1 MFSEKA
7 KTTADACRFCWM
19 CRHVC
24 PVGQQT
30 GKEANNA
37 RAKGLFISMVTRG
50 TEFDA
55 SFAEAMWECVL
66 CASCSNDCATGFE
79 PPIFIREARTK
90 AIVEGLAPAHIEK
103 LFDTML
109 NSGNMYGV
117 DQAKKFENLQEELK
131 GLPERAETLLYIGEV
146 AAIKTPQI
154 AISLINL
161 LKKAGVNFSVLRD
174 EPGSGAY
181 LGDLVGFV
189 EDVRS
194 QALVL
199 SRAIEASG
207 AATVVVLDP
216 IEARIMK
223 HEYPEWNISPAAQI
237 VTATAFVAGLL
248 EKGKLKPANL
258 DQEVTLHDAG
268 ALSRDLDEVQPARD
282 ILASM
287 NLTLKE
293 MFLNRDLSRSSGGA
307 LFSCYSRDIAPM
319 LSAARWDDARRS
331 GVSTLVS
338 EAPGSYVAL
347 SETVPED
354 MNLIDIFE
362 LLAQACCE

>member
-1 MFSEKA
+1 MFSEKS

-37 RAKGLFISMVTRG
+37 RAKGLFISMATRG
-50 TEFDA
+50 TEFDG

-66 CASCSNDCATGFE
+66 CASCSNDCATGYE

-90 AIVEGLAPAHIEK
+90 AIVEGLAPAYIEA
-103 LFDTML
+103 LFDTMV

-117 DQAKKFENLQEELK
+117 EQAKKFESLEEEIK
-131 GLPERAETLLYIGEV
+131 DLPEKADTLLYIGEV

-174 EPGSGAY
+174 EPNSGAY

-189 EDVRS
+189 EDVRC
-194 QALVL
+194 QALTL
-199 SRAIEASG
+199 SKAIESSG
-207 AATVVVLDP
+207 AKIVVVLDP

-223 HEYPEWNISPAAQI
+223 HEYPEWNIAPVAQI
-237 VTATAFVAGLL
+237 VTATSFVAGLL
-248 EKGKLKPANL
+248 EEGKLKPASL
-258 DQEVTLHDAG
+258 DQMVTLHDAG
-268 ALSRDLDEVQPARD
+268 ALSRDLDEIQPARD

-307 LFSCYSRDIAPM
+307 LFNCYSKDIAPM
-319 LSAARWDDARRS
+319 LSAARWDDAIRS
-331 GVSTLVS
+331 GVKTLVS

-347 SETVPED
+347 STTIPQD
-354 MNLIDIFE
+354 MQLLDIFE
-362 LLAQACCE
+362 LLAQACSE